1 MRTGHSRTG
10 ARDREILGR
19 VHRPSA
25 PNINLRS
32 PRTAA
37 RGHCLQIMTPFKDT
51 RDLLLDGFD
60 EGELSEDEFLLLNDL
75 NT

>member
-10 ARDREILGR
+10 ACDLEILGR

-25 PNINLRS
+25 PNINLRN

-37 RGHCLQIMTPFKDT
+37 RGHCLQLMASFKDT
-51 RDLLLDGFD
+51 RDLLLDSFIIY
-60 EGELSEDEFLLLNDL
+60 L
-75 NT
+75 T